1 MKTRRIKNRHYIN
14 SKVNITILLL
24 IILISTVFSIYSL
37 GENNEANQISYS
49 TYTILSGDTL
59 WDVSTRYK
67 NPSDDTRDFIE
78 KIVEANQLTSLNV
91 IPGQNYSFQSKVL
104 STKIKPYGFIF
115 FHHSIQNSLLY
126 LFLNFSFALNIIV

>member
-1 MKTRRIKNRHYIN
+1 MKTRRKKNRHYIN

-37 GENNEANQISYS
+37 GENNETNQISYS

-91 IPGQNYSFQSKVL
+91 IPGQKL
-104 STKIKPYGFIF
+104 LIPIESTF
-115 FHHSIQNSLLY
+115 N
-126 LFLNFSFALNIIV
+126 

>member
-1 MKTRRIKNRHYIN
+1 MKTRRIKNRHYTN

-91 IPGQNYSFQSKVL
+91 IPGQKL
-104 STKIKPYGFIF
+104 LIPIEST
-115 FHHSIQNSLLY
+115 
-126 LFLNFSFALNIIV
+126 LN